1 MARGRRFGLRRGK
14 WLSQEQKNRRM
25 PPPAGRDIGLRLT
38 SEGEKTSAL
47 MPWRCVFESPQFKVG
62 DRESRVV

>member
-1 MARGRRFGLRRGK
+1 MAGGGCAEK
-14 WLSQEQKNRRM
+14 QKNARL
-25 PPPAGRDIGLRLT
+25 PPPAGHDIRLRLT
-38 SEGEKTSAL
+38 AEGEKTSAV